1 MDFKEKEKQI
11 KDTLMKEKEELKV
24 AYSDLIEKLR
34 SEGEKIQL
42 DLRNEYDNAKM
53 YVKKNP
59 ETGVGIAL
67 AGGLIIGL
75 AIAKLLKK

>member
-1 MDFKEKEKQI
+1 MDLKEKEQQLKE
-11 KDTLMKEKEELKV
+11 TLLKEKEELK
-24 AYSDLIEKLR
+24 ATYNDILSKIK

-42 DLRNEYDNAKM
+42 DLQKEYDNAKT

-75 AIAKLLKK
+75 ALAKLLRK